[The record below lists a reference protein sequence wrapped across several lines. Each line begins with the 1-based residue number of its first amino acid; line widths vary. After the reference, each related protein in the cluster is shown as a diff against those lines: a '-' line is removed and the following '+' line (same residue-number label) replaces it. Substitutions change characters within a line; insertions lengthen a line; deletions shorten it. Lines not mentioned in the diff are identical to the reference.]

1 MNAIIYFST
10 MLVSF
15 SGLVAGIIIANM
27 AKEEL
32 KAGRKY
38 FSLMQDF
45 LIVLMLFFLL
55 EFYEVNIFVIVPIL
69 LVVFLLLFYL
79 KNSVKYIN
87 MIIYSLLAVIFYL
100 SSKSINL
107 FSLEASLIFL
117 YGLPTGSL
125 ISKEKAKNILKTAVF
140 VLIACVL
147 FFI

>member
-1 MNAIIYFST
+1 MNAMIYFST
-10 MLVSF
+10 MI
-15 SGLVAGIIIANM
+15 VAFCGIIAGFIVANM

-32 KAGRKY
+32 RPGRKY

-55 EFYEVNIFVIVPIL
+55 EFYKLNILIIVPIL
-69 LVVFLLLFYL
+69 LVVFLLLFYF
-79 KNSVKYIN
+79 KNSVKTAN
-87 MIIYSLLAVIFYL
+87 MVIYSLLAVIFYL

-125 ISKEKAKNILKTAVF
+125 ISNEKIKNILKS
-140 VLIACVL
+140 LNI
-147 FFI
+147 

>member
-1 MNAIIYFST
+1 MDAIIYFST
-10 MLVSF
+10 MA
-15 SGLVAGIIIANM
+15 VAFCGIIAGFIIANM

-32 KAGRKY
+32 KPGRKY

-55 EFYEVNIFVIVPIL
+55 ESYKLSIFIIAPVL
-69 LVVFLLLFYL
+69 LAVFLLLFYF
-79 KNSVKYIN
+79 KNSIKNSN
-87 MIIYSLLAVIFYL
+87 MIIHSLLAVIFYL

-125 ISKEKAKNILKTAVF
+125 ISKEKIKNILKMAVF
-140 VLIACVL
+140 ILIAGVL
-147 FFI
+147 FLI